1 MKKFSKVKYFGAVAA
16 ALLAVAPVAAPVVSS
31 IASPAIVQASAQSDA
46 QNVLDHAL
54 TSSVTVPAANSDS
67 EADLATYLGKSDYIT
82 KPATPVTPTP
92 DPSNLLG
99 AALDSKADGYYKEL
113 SDYQLQFKIVGYDG
127 YASLDS
133 LAHDLLVSGKTSFT
147 VNAYLYDESD
157 TSYTTPL
164 ATKAITLNLTQ
175 AQDAKA
181 IAATSASVADGASKI
196 GASLAPL
203 TSFASIASATTFA
216 DAYGATTAATVADFT
231 GFIGWTSSANT
242 NVTTADTA
250 DWEPS
255 AAGTYYA
262 LFSVNPAK
270 VAVPAN
276 ATPSVALRT
285 SDKGNTWVV
294 ARKVVIADYIESSA
308 SGTAYITNGHGAAV
322 FSDPTTSTA
331 TGRSL
336 DLGSAWKV
344 YGAVKNSAGTV
355 LAYNLGGKQY
365 VKASDVSSTPVST
378 QGGVFTVRYPAN
390 NKWSIA
396 VYNSSLK
403 VQKLIPAGSTWTTF
417 GVKTLKDG
425 KSYYNVGGDQ
435 WVRTDYG
442 YWNAN

>member
-54 TSSVTVPAANSDS
+54 TSSVTVSATNSASQAALS
-67 EADLATYLGKSDYIT
+67 AYLGKTSNDYIT
-82 KPATPVTPTP
+82 QPATPPTTAP
-92 DPSNLLG
+92 AAESNLLG
-99 AALDSKADGYYKEL
+99 AAVDPKATGYYQDLTGYK
-113 SDYQLQFKIVGYDG
+113 LQFKIADYAGYD
-127 YASLDS
+127 SLDS

-147 VNAYLYDESD
+147 VNAYLYDPSD

-175 AQDAKA
+175 VANP

-216 DAYGATTAATVADFT
+216 DASGATTAATVADFT
-231 GFIGWTSSANT
+231 SFIGWTSSANT
-242 NVTTADTA
+242 NVTTADVT
-250 DWEPS
+250 PS

-276 ATPSVALRT
+276 TNPSVALRT
-285 SDKGNTWVV
+285 SDNGTTWVV

-308 SGTAYITNGHGAAV
+308 SGTAYITNGHGATV

-355 LAYNLGGKQY
+355 LAYNLGGSQY